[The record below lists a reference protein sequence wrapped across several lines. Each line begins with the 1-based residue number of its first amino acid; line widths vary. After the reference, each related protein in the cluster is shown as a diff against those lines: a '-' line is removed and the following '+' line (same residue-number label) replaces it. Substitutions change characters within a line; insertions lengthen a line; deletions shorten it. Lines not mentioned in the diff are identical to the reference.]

1 MTVGIKHTFYRE
13 RGENYE
19 KNLGA
24 KAILYPMPVLI
35 IGSYD
40 EKGKPD
46 AMNAAWGGI
55 SEETEISICVSA
67 NHKTTKNILERRAF
81 TVSIADDK
89 NTAAADYVGVVS
101 GNSEPNKIEKAGW
114 HAQKSENVDAPLF
127 EELPLSLECK
137 LISYDEKSCRLV
149 GEIINVCADEKILD
163 SDGKVDL
170 TKFVPITFDP
180 VNNTYRK
187 IGELTGNAF
196 SDGLKLK

>member
-1 MTVGIKHTFYRE
+1 MR
-13 RGENYE
+13 

-67 NHKTTKNILERRAF
+67 NHKTTKNILARRAF